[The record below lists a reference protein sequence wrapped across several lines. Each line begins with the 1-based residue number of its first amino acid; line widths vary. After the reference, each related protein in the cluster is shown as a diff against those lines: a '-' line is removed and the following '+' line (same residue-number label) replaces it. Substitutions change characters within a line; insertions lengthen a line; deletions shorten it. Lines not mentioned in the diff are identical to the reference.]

1 MAYNLQITNED
12 AKVLN
17 PEQEIIDGIIEGI
30 VKGSTILPKMTRLP
44 DMITGQASMN
54 VLDTL
59 PVAYWVDEETANGR
73 KQTTKS
79 AWNKK
84 KIKAEEIAVII
95 PIKKNVF
102 NDAKYDIFGQLRPR
116 IIESAYKVIDEAII
130 LGKNKPAEFREGLIP
145 SIINVGKD
153 VAPSTNN
160 LYTQISKA
168 MTEVELSGYDVNG
181 ILGGVALKG
190 EFREGLVDTT
200 GQPLNPSSEVLQLD
214 RTYANNG
221 AWDNTLAKFIV
232 GDFKQAVYAI
242 REDVNFEVFDTGV
255 ITDASGNVIYNL
267 LQDDMVALRFTMRL
281 GWEIPNPINILDDTE
296 NRFPFALVQPTAE
309 PTTYTVTFTVTDSSS
324 AAVAGAKVEFGG
336 QTKTTNASGVAVFET
351 LGNTSS
357 LYRVSKTGAND
368 RYGKTSVVTSNVAV
382 DIENF

>member
-1 MAYNLQITNED
+1 MAYNLKISGED

-17 PEQEIIDGIIEGI
+17 PEQEIVDGIIQG
-30 VKGSTILPKMTRLP
+30 VVQSSTILPLMTRLP
-44 DMITGQASMN
+44 NMITGEASMN

-59 PVAYWVDEETANGR
+59 PVTYWVDEDTANGR
-73 KQTTKS
+73 KQTTRS
-79 AWNKK
+79 AWSKK
-84 KIKAEEIAVII
+84 KIKAEEIAVIV

-102 NDAKYDIFGQLRPR
+102 NDAKYNIWEQIRPL
-116 IIESAYKVIDEAII
+116 IVENAYKVIDEAII
-130 LGKNKPAEFREGLIP
+130 LGKNKPTDFREGLIP

-153 VAPSTNN
+153 VAPSTDN

-168 MTEVELSGYDVNG
+168 MSEVEESGYDVNA
-181 ILGGVALKG
+181 ILGGVSLKG
-190 EFREGLVDTT
+190 AFREGLVDTT
-200 GQPLNPSSEVLQLD
+200 GQPLNPSSEVLQLAKV
-214 RTYANNG
+214 YAKNG

-242 REDVNFEVFDTGV
+242 REDANFEVFDTGV
-255 ITDASGNVIYNL
+255 ITDASGNVVYNL

-281 GWEIPNPINILDDTE
+281 GWEIPNPINILDDTV

-324 AAVAGAKVEFGG
+324 AAVSGAKVEFGG
-336 QTKTTNASGVAVFET
+336 QTKLTNSSGVAVFET

-368 RYGKTSVVTSNVAV
+368 RYGKTTVATSNVTV